1 MKHFKA
7 TAGIGETAV
16 NARDFV
22 RENKDIFWGVF
33 KPLIPYIA
41 ALVLIDVVIAY
52 TQFIQNPDDPNIGN
66 FQPGGIIAS
75 YFFSCLVITWHR
87 VVLDGPDRFVPMNP
101 FKPEKRDWAFIGM
114 GIGVFLIAFMIPFF
128 VGIIS
133 GVIAGLTGMKFM
145 LILIFPATIYA
156 MYLTFKFLFYFP
168 SKATGNDLTLKQSY
182 RLTKGYIWKIIASNF
197 LAAWR
202 VVLVM
207 MGYMFLAFAS
217 IAFLGGV
224 AGFSG
229 ADGATM
235 GNAAFMMGAAIMIP
249 VTFYLQPLLTV
260 LGVTVLSNY
269 YQHAMQNR
277 PVPPKAKDA
286 SLEKDPMNQSD
297 HQDMNKAR
305 KALDK

>member
-22 RENKDIFWGVF
+22 RENKDIFWTVF

-41 ALVLIDVVIAY
+41 ALIFIDVVIAY
-52 TQFIQNPDDPNIGN
+52 AQFIQNPDDPAVGN

-75 YFFSCLVITWHR
+75 YFFSCLIITWHR
-87 VVLDGPDRFVPMNP
+87 VVLDGPDRFKAMNP

-114 GIGVFLIAFMIPFF
+114 GIGVFMIGFIIPFL

-145 LILIFPATIYA
+145 LILIFPAVIYA

-168 SKATGNDLTLKQSY
+168 SKATGNNLTLKQSY
-182 RLTKGYIWKIIASNF
+182 KLTKGYVWKIIASNF

-202 VVLVM
+202 VILAM
-207 MGYMFLAFAS
+207 MGYLFLAFAS
-217 IAFLGGV
+217 IAFLGSV

-229 ADGATM
+229 ADGDTM
-235 GNAAFMMGAAIMIP
+235 GNAAFMMGALVMVP

-277 PVPPKAKDA
+277 PMPPENKKT
-286 SLEKDPMNQSD
+286 SLENDPMNQSG